1 MKLILRVNDYNWPI
15 PTDRFSP
22 ALAEIAWTS
31 EAAGFDRIGPA
42 DELWRSH
49 TALGE
54 AHRR

>member
-22 ALAEIAWTS
+22 A
-31 EAAGFDRIGPA
+31 
-42 DELWRSH
+42 DELWRSQ